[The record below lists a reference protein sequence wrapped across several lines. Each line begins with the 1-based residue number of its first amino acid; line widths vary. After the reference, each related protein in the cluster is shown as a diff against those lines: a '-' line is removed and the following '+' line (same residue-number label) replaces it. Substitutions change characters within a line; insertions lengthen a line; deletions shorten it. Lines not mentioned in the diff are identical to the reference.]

1 MSDETAHTIDSEIRK
16 IIDEQYT
23 RAKKLITDNM
33 DKMHV
38 MADALMKWETIDSG
52 QIDEIMEGKE
62 PSPPESWSDDDTPN
76 SDGGVK
82 QSSKSNPVSTPAS

>member
-1 MSDETAHTIDSEIRK
+1 
-16 IIDEQYT
+16 
-23 RAKKLITDNM
+23 M

-82 QSSKSNPVSTPAS
+82 QSSKSSPVSTPVS